1 MNIGIDVDGV
11 LVDLEKYQLKN
22 GEKYFAKQAVNPKA
36 YDVKQIFACTQSERE
51 KFWQKYIWAYCLCE
65 PAIDNAAQVISKLHD
80 DGHKIIIITGRVH
93 TTKNNITGKL
103 FRTMLRYW
111 LKKNHIVYD
120 DIVFCLEKES
130 SREKLNACIDKQVD
144 IMIDDK
150 PENLYALKDQ
160 VRVICYPAI
169 WNKDVADTGFIKVND
184 WSDVYVQISNLNSL

>member
-36 YDVKQIFACTQSERE
+36 YDVEQIFACTHEERE
-51 KFWQKYIWAYCLCE
+51 KFWHKYIWAYCMSE